1 MKLLKLLEM
10 PYLHSGEY
18 DPDRPRRMSGSAR
31 ERETKFLFSIQNVE
45 FRMVNDGLAVL
56 GFVHEPNDRVQ
67 SYRVVFHLSF
77 KHQLTISKF
86 PNDIN
91 PNDVIQINSVVADA
105 DYRSSDL
112 CATVYEHLVRAG
124 YVLMSDESQF
134 TPAVHLWHK
143 LIRRNNFPVYVI
155 DVDNGFV
162 SKDGQPIR
170 YDGKNIKFEDI
181 WTSGDDLSGMY
192 KILVMKQ

>member
-10 PYLHSGEY
+10 PYLHSGDYE
-18 DPDRPRRMSGSAR
+18 PDRPRRMSESAKLR
-31 ERETKFLFSIQNVE
+31 TTTLLFNSNGVE
-45 FRMVNDGLAVL
+45 FRIMNEESCVY
-56 GFVHEPNDRVQ
+56 GFVYDASTKDNQIVFQLRFKDSPTITNFPPEISQDDVLQVDSVYMDRN
-67 SYRVVFHLSF
+67 YRNE
-77 KHQLTISKF
+77 T
-86 PNDIN
+86 
-91 PNDVIQINSVVADA
+91 
-105 DYRSSDL
+105 L

-143 LIRRNNFPVYVI
+143 LIRRNNFPVYVM

-181 WTSGDDLSGMY
+181 WTSGEDLSGMY